1 MDLTKEPN
9 FSQGRS
15 YCSVRGCLFY
25 WLKRILWCVFLSVFK
40 NVTHQ
45 YHKLLLCMCR
55 QNILLLVCPRSCRIP
70 QQRCHWTCTT
80 FLYTHCH
87 LHHSF
92 WEKKYENKAKWT
104 TTTKKQNKKINVT
117 GIRILSKSYYSMMFS
132 VLFFHDL
139 RLSTSRCSR
148 NEFLEESKTESE
160 KMTEIEAKDRGA
172 CFSMCCES
180 LDGGRVLL
188 WPTKQLFLLMTN
200 T

>member
-25 WLKRILWCVFLSVFK
+25 WLKRILWCVSLSVFK

-80 FLYTHCH
+80 FLYSHCH

-92 WEKKYENKAKWT
+92 WEKIW
-104 TTTKKQNKKINVT
+104 KQSKMNNNNKKTEQKNKCHRDSYTIE
-117 GIRILSKSYYSMMFS
+117 IL
-132 VLFFHDL
+132 LFHDIF
-139 RLSTSRCSR
+139 RTI
-148 NEFLEESKTESE
+148 FP
-160 KMTEIEAKDRGA
+160 
-172 CFSMCCES
+172 
-180 LDGGRVLL
+180 
-188 WPTKQLFLLMTN
+188 WPTIKYQPLFEKWVPRRIKDWIRENDGNRGKRSRGVFLNVLWVARWW
-200 T
+200 

>member
-1 MDLTKEPN
+1 MELTKEPN

-15 YCSVRGCLFY
+15 YCRGCLFY
-25 WLKRILWCVFLSVFK
+25 WLKRILWCVALSVFK

-80 FLYTHCH
+80 FLYSHCH

-92 WEKKYENKAKWT
+92 WEKNLK
-104 TTTKKQNKKINVT
+104 TKQNEQQQQKNRNKKINVT

-132 VLFFHDL
+132 VHIFP
-139 RLSTSRCSR
+139 
-148 NEFLEESKTESE
+148 
-160 KMTEIEAKDRGA
+160 
-172 CFSMCCES
+172 
-180 LDGGRVLL
+180 
-188 WPTKQLFLLMTN
+188 WPTIKYQPLFEKWVPRRIKDWIRENDGNRSKRSRGVFLNVLWVARWW
-200 T
+200 